1 MTINLG
7 DHFERMVADLLSAG
21 RFQNQSEV
29 IRAGLRLLE
38 DFEYHPDPK
47 LEAELTRRLQN
58 PAKPMPKE
66 FFTRIKK
73 QGRQRLQSRSFKKAA

>member
-7 DHFERMVADLLSAG
+7 EHFERMVADLIEGG

-38 DFEYHPDPK
+38 ESEYYSPE
-47 LEAELTRRLQN
+47 LERELTRRLRGKS
-58 PAKPMPKE
+58 KPLSKT
-66 FFTRIKK
+66 FFAEIKK
-73 QGRQRLQSRSFKKAA
+73 RGYARLQTERHKRAA